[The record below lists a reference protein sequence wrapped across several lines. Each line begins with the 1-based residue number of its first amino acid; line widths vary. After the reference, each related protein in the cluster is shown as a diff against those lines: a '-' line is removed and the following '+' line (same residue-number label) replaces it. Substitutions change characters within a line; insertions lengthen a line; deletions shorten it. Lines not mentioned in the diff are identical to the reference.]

1 MCHLEEN
8 QSINNTYIRSVIS
21 KWHVLFAVVNSS
33 VTHSKTSESSITI
46 QPCGF
51 YDSLFGIV
59 FHWEEALH
67 HLQSGLHFC
76 TYSDLHLWIRKL
88 LILERRGSVSKRG
101 WRYIKNVVNT
111 SRPKLASFCP
121 QKVVPCSNSCNT
133 LFWKIFCE
141 NNLHWNLITNMI

>member
-33 VTHSKTSESSITI
+33 VTHSKTSESSFTI

-51 YDSLFGIV
+51 HDSLFGVV
-59 FHWEEALH
+59 FHWEKALH

-101 WRYIKNVVNT
+101 WRYIENVFDT
-111 SRPKLASFCP
+111 SRPKCASFSP
-121 QKVVPCSNSCNT
+121 QKVVCSNSCKT
-133 LFWKIFCE
+133 LKIFCE